1 MKRKRESFQFIQNE
15 IIRDSDCP
23 NDMIIGGMFSV
34 DVFPMPD
41 LSSIPFCHIYGVN
54 LKELLAITEECF
66 LLKRVEKANKVRS
79 DQVRL

>member
-1 MKRKRESFQFIQNE
+1 
-15 IIRDSDCP
+15 
-23 NDMIIGGMFSV
+23 MIIGGMFSV

-79 DQVRL
+79 GQVVKMKKQNTYVLDFINELFRK